1 MATIINVTA
10 TIENLNMTGVIE
22 GTSTTFSS
30 ATAGAIP
37 FDNIG
42 LYQLINQ
49 MISDLSSIKATIKT
63 NEKNLIKDLAIEPD
77 DDSTVTLTNSVGV
90 STHESSIANH
100 KARNRLV
107 DNTLK
112 PSILEVGGENQRYSE
127 DGLFTL
133 MASLS
138 YEIMKLKN
146 GHTGANNGGSAGY
159 AGLQAIPASTLAV

>member
-90 STHESSIANH
+90 ATHESSIANH

-107 DNTLK
+107 
-112 PSILEVGGENQRYSE
+112 EYSKTI
-127 DGLFTL
+127 DIRSRRTKSKIFRRW
-133 MASLS
+133 SFH
-138 YEIMKLKN
+138 IN
-146 GHTGANNGGSAGY
+146 G
-159 AGLQAIPASTLAV
+159 IIII